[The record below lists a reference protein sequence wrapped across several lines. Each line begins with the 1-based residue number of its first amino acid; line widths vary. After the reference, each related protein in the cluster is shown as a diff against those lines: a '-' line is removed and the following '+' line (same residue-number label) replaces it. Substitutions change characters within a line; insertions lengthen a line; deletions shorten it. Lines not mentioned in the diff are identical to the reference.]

1 LQTQLRPFGVES
13 SSGAET
19 AQCRFSIWADAPKQ
33 VDPSPDVRERRRGP
47 RTAVAASPGTIG
59 MVLFLKLTIDS
70 GGPLTSYQRYLMET
84 YAAPALNTADQ
95 MVRDDVD
102 YFVDLVNQ
110 AEQAHFGQSMAQP
123 DQQGIAS
130 LPPCRIKD

>member
-1 LQTQLRPFGVES
+1 
-13 SSGAET
+13 
-19 AQCRFSIWADAPKQ
+19 
-33 VDPSPDVRERRRGP
+33 
-47 RTAVAASPGTIG
+47 
-59 MVLFLKLTIDS
+59 MDS

-95 MVRDDVD
+95 MVREDVN

-123 DQQGIAS
+123 SQQGIGS
-130 LPPCRIKD
+130 LPMAY